1 MYLVQTIR
9 PGTKHIKHKS
19 IIGIIENIVTG
30 VSKKKKKNPGG
41 KRGKKKKTWLP
52 AFLPL
57 PHRYPERP
65 LTSGRQVFGKR
76 LGEIVCI

>member
-1 MYLVQTIR
+1 MYLVQTIS

-30 VSKKKKKNPGG
+30 VSKKKKTLVEKEG
-41 KRGKKKKTWLP
+41 KKKTWLP

>member
-1 MYLVQTIR
+1 MYLVQTIS

-30 VSKKKKKNPGG
+30 VSKKKKNRWWK
-41 KRGKKKKTWLP
+41 KREKKKTWLP

>member
-1 MYLVQTIR
+1 MYLVQTTS

-19 IIGIIENIVTG
+19 IIGVVENIVTV
-30 VSKKKKKNPGG
+30 VSKKKTTGG
-41 KRGKKKKTWLP
+41 KREEKKKTWLP